1 MHLHADQIVVNNR
14 VFFIQVLLNVIRK
27 KMCDEIRLVRYDLG
41 ETPWGFR
48 ITGGRD
54 FGTPLLVVKV
64 VGGSIAELAG
74 VQVGD
79 LVRGINY
86 VPTNEF
92 THLDAQ
98 RAILESGDTL
108 ILNLLKG
115 GEYELLEPEPV
126 PLLPVPTIPVID
138 IQSPEDKEVEEIGQ
152 QEISEELELSFLVH
166 LDRSGRIS
174 AVEEIPTP
182 HSTPRSTPRT
192 RTSSAGSEKRRKS
205 SSSTHSEKISD
216 QETASKP
223 KISLTLNDNGPINI
237 QPPSY
242 EDATKNMSGS
252 KKDSSKQQ
260 EVSLHE
266 EMRMETSLKTI
277 TTEIKERTEEEFI
290 MGIREGIVERARK
303 ENRQLT
309 EEEIAE
315 MMAGEAE
322 VLEGKTGK
330 EVIGVNFQKFM
341 PKCDFIK
348 DSEVFKVLQEEQ
360 TKKETSEEKQL
371 EKDPLKR
378 FSKFLVKP
386 NTTKPI
392 PKPKPIHPEPMPWQQ
407 RLNSSNVPESVISNT
422 AVASSEKTNEVRK
435 ASLKTEQESI
445 TTKTEAHVEKK
456 EVQSYVMTS
465 VQESNDN
472 LTLTYEGR
480 SQKEEYNEVTGIR
493 EDEIE
498 GDGKVEN
505 GETEEELETINW
517 KQVKKEK
524 QKESEEKSSRRGS
537 EEKSSL
543 KRSSLSEEGRRSKN
557 KKVAFVGLEF
567 KADIEKQL
575 AEIQN
580 ELLTL
585 QRLPIEIQNH
595 LLIVQRSL
603 QDIVAQRSQTQ
614 SPVNGIESIKYN
626 EISADDSED
635 CKKERVVN
643 DNNSEENHK
652 ESDDKDILT
661 IKEVN
666 DSEVSSEEHV
676 TIKNN
681 VSVEECRTTTKS
693 EIVAEETANKAV
705 GDNTEKKESTI
716 IKYDT
721 EEESKKDLPH
731 GQEGVEVCESAC
743 KVALPLTPQLRPLV
757 LPGGR
762 KWVQPRDA
770 YTEEYI
776 AETLISQ
783 SEVLVGTTIGVNFC
797 KYIPPKFD
805 TSNSA
810 VYKYINEIEERT
822 KKGVSERPEKVY
834 GLDEF
839 YHPPVSD

>member
-517 KQVKKEK
+517 
-524 QKESEEKSSRRGS
+524 
-537 EEKSSL
+537 
-543 KRSSLSEEGRRSKN
+543 
-557 KKVAFVGLEF
+557 
-567 KADIEKQL
+567 
-575 AEIQN
+575 
-580 ELLTL
+580 
-585 QRLPIEIQNH
+585 
-595 LLIVQRSL
+595 
-603 QDIVAQRSQTQ
+603 

-839 YHPPVSD
+839 YHPPIDKRHFYAAQLAQKKHVDNLFSQSTGPTHN

>member
-348 DSEVFKVLQEEQ
+348 DSEVFK
-360 TKKETSEEKQL
+360 
-371 EKDPLKR
+371 
-378 FSKFLVKP
+378 
-386 NTTKPI
+386 
-392 PKPKPIHPEPMPWQQ
+392 
-407 RLNSSNVPESVISNT
+407 
-422 AVASSEKTNEVRK
+422 
-435 ASLKTEQESI
+435 
-445 TTKTEAHVEKK
+445 
-456 EVQSYVMTS
+456 
-465 VQESNDN
+465 
-472 LTLTYEGR
+472 
-480 SQKEEYNEVTGIR
+480 
-493 EDEIE
+493 
-498 GDGKVEN
+498 
-505 GETEEELETINW
+505 

-839 YHPPVSD
+839 YHPPIDKRHFYAAQLAQKKHVDNLFSQSTGPTHN